1 MLTKTEDASS
11 KNKTEAAVKLFILS
25 FYFFMTDTLCKGQ
38 RSLKRRI
45 GQFALQGSSFVSF
58 VPFGPFLIFPLKKL
72 HSRSIHPSVE
82 GMDLILAE

>member
-1 MLTKTEDASS
+1 MHPLKI
-11 KNKTEAAVKLFILS
+11 KLKQQSNYL
-25 FYFFMTDTLCKGQ
+25 FYHSIFFMTDTLCKGQ